1 MFVEISINRG
11 WSQQSLA
18 QGVETR
24 WDWTLHVPT
33 QHVLETRITRPCAM
47 MPCSNAFS
55 LVLGGLGSSRPR
67 LICVRNTR
75 PLHATC
81 AMLCASLMPYGIRV
95 FEADFCIRSLWIGAG
110 RGFFLRGGTCPL
122 VTIPRETQRRTLPH
136 MNERMTPQ
144 ERYETI
150 RELNNPM
157 TAVLGY
163 LDLALNPDQIDDPKT
178 PVHPIECTKKA
189 FEQAKRAHKLVL
201 KLLSDAHLDV
211 TGLA

>member
-1 MFVEISINRG
+1 
-11 WSQQSLA
+11 
-18 QGVETR
+18 
-24 WDWTLHVPT
+24 
-33 QHVLETRITRPCAM
+33 
-47 MPCSNAFS
+47 
-55 LVLGGLGSSRPR
+55 VLGG
-67 LICVRNTR
+67 
-75 PLHATC
+75 TC
-81 AMLCASLMPYGIRV
+81 S
-95 FEADFCIRSLWIGAG
+95 
-110 RGFFLRGGTCPL
+110 L

-178 PVHPIECTKKA
+178 PVHPIECTKRA